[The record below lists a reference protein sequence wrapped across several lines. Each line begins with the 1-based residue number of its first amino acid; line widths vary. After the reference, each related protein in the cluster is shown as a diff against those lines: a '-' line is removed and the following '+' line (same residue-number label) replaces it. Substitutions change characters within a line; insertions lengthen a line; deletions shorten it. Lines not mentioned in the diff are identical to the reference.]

1 MQHFK
6 GLASWIGRYKRSAVA
21 SLLRD
26 NAKRIWSAGVV
37 TVTVNESV
45 TVNLTQLG
53 QIAASHAGAKA
64 V

>member
-1 MQHFK
+1 
-6 GLASWIGRYKRSAVA
+6 LIAP
-21 SLLRD
+21 RD
-26 NAKRIWSAGVV
+26 NAKRIRSAEVV

-53 QIAASHAGAKA
+53 QAGSSHADAKA

>member
-1 MQHFK
+1 LQHFK
-6 GLASWIGRYKRSAVA
+6 GLASWIGRYERSGVLIAP
-21 SLLRD
+21 RD
-26 NAKRIWSAGVV
+26 SAKRIRSAELV

-53 QIAASHAGAKA
+53 QAGSSHADAKA

>member
-6 GLASWIGRYKRSAVA
+6 GLGSRIGRYKRSAVSIA
-21 SLLRD
+21 LGD
-26 NAKRIWSAGVV
+26 IAKRIWIAGVL

-53 QIAASHAGAKA
+53 QAGSSHADAKA

>member
-1 MQHFK
+1 LQHFK
-6 GLASWIGRYKRSAVA
+6 GLGTWIGRYKRSAVCIA
-21 SLLRD
+21 PGK

-45 TVNLTQLG
+45 TVNLTQFG
-53 QIAASHAGAKA
+53 QAGASHADAKA

>member
-1 MQHFK
+1 LQHFK
-6 GLASWIGRYKRSAVA
+6 GLASRIGRCERLAVLIA
-21 SLLRD
+21 PRN
-26 NAKRIWSAGVV
+26 NAKRISSAGVV

-53 QIAASHAGAKA
+53 QAGSSHADAKA

>member
-6 GLASWIGRYKRSAVA
+6 GLGPWIGRYERSAVCIA
-21 SLLRD
+21 RDD
-26 NAKRIWSAGVV
+26 NAKRIWCTGVV

-53 QIAASHAGAKA
+53 QTAASHADAEA

>member
-6 GLASWIGRYKRSAVA
+6 GLSTWIGRYKRSAVCIA
-21 SLLRD
+21 FGN
-26 NAKRIWSAGVV
+26 NAKRIWSAGLV

-53 QIAASHAGAKA
+53 QAGDSHAIAKA

>member
-1 MQHFK
+1 LQHFK
-6 GLASWIGRYKRSAVA
+6 GLASWIGRYKRSAVCIA
-21 SLLRD
+21 LGD

-53 QIAASHAGAKA
+53 QTAASQGGAKA